1 MAEDLRLGDVI
12 DDHCSKCRLVTNHSV
27 VSFVDGTAARTQCRT
42 CGSEHKYRHAKGGR
56 KKSSSKADLFAEVL
70 SKIDS

>member
-1 MAEDLRLGDVI
+1 MLSTTTAQ
-12 DDHCSKCRLVTNHSV
+12 CRLVTNHSV
-27 VSFVDGTAARTQCRT
+27 VSFVAGRLPRTQCRT

>member
-27 VSFVDGTAARTQCRT
+27 VSIVDGTAARTQCRT
-42 CGSEHKYRHAKGGR
+42 CGSEHKYRHAKGG
-56 KKSSSKADLFAEVL
+56 KKKASSKAALFAEVL